1 VQPFLYLLCLKD
13 VKLFLTILC
22 FLSFSS
28 VFAQGNAA
36 KLAEQLTSSRKTELE
51 KVTAIFRWI
60 TDNIAY
66 KPKRIGKAP
75 VIGTYSM
82 IFFENKVEIDD
93 SQFNSLDERV
103 AEMVLL
109 TKQTVCDG
117 YARLFHV
124 LCKYAGIQTEIIT
137 GYARSTLNKPVENFG
152 VNHCWNA
159 VSINGNWH
167 LLDVTWASGY
177 ISSKTNEFVKDYDE
191 KYFLTT
197 PEVFLND
204 HYPDDVRWTLLPY
217 TKVPEEFRHSP
228 FKQKSFAK
236 YEISSFYP
244 ATGVI
249 EAVEGDTI
257 RLQVQITA
265 AEKKRNIGA
274 GFLPDSSIL
283 SQSSLVFLRPRE
295 SKLSANNNQYN
306 YFYKATSP
314 DVEWLYLLYND
325 DMILRYKVNV
335 KKKDN

>member
-1 VQPFLYLLCLKD
+1 M
-13 VKLFLTILC
+13 KLFLTILC

-28 VFAQGNAA
+28 VFAQENAA
-36 KLAEQLTSSRKTELE
+36 KLAAQLTSSRKTELE

-75 VIGTYSM
+75 VIGTHSM
-82 IFFENKVEIDD
+82 NFFENKVEVDD
-93 SQFNSLDERV
+93 RQLSSLDERV
-103 AEMVLL
+103 AEIVLL

-124 LCKYAGIQTEIIT
+124 LCKLAGIQSEIVT
-137 GYARSTLNKPVENFG
+137 GYARSSLNKPVENFG

-159 VSINGNWH
+159 VTIDRKWH

-197 PEVFLND
+197 PEVFLKD
-204 HYPDDVRWTLLPY
+204 HYPDDVRWTLLPSA
-217 TKVPEEFRHSP
+217 KVPEEFRHSP

-236 YEISSFYP
+236 YEITSFYP
-244 ATGVI
+244 VTGVI

-257 RLQVQITA
+257 RLQVQTTA
-265 AEKKRNIGA
+265 AEKKRNIGT

-306 YFYKATSP
+306 YFYNATSP